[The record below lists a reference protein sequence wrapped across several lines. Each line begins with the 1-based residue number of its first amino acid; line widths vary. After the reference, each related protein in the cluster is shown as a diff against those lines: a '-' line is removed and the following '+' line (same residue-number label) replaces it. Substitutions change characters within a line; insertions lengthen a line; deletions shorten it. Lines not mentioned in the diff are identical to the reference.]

1 MVQLLRRHRQEDLNR
16 TLGSFLF
23 RYRNGL
29 FVGPYFV
36 LFLPSPPLVAGSE
49 SSPLTP
55 LLLLSFGFAVSLAGQ
70 AVRCATIGL
79 AYIVRGG
86 REGRVYAE
94 GLVTGGIFG
103 HCRNPLYV
111 GNILMLL
118 GLGAM
123 ANSLLFVA
131 VVMPLFLLVY
141 GAIVATEEQFLRAEF
156 GPGYAAYCQRV
167 NRWWPRLSGL
177 RATFASMRFNWKRW
191 LVKEYNTLYIWLSA
205 AVLIVMVKH
214 PVLAGSRLFETRV
227 SVILG
232 GALLT
237 LLLAYLTVRQL
248 KKTGRLRD
256 GSRSAPVYGP
266 P

>member
-1 MVQLLRRHRQEDLNR
+1 MVQLLRRHRQEDLST

-23 RYRNGL
+23 RWRNGL
-29 FVGPYFV
+29 FIALYLV
-36 LFLPSPPLVAGSE
+36 LFVPSPRLLAGLGGSATA
-49 SSPLTP
+49 PW
-55 LLLLSFGFAVSLAGQ
+55 LLLTVGFAVSLAGQ

-94 GLVTGGIFG
+94 GLVTGGIFS

-118 GLGAM
+118 GLGIM

-131 VVMPLFLLVY
+131 VVMPLFLLIY
-141 GAIVATEEQFLRAEF
+141 GAIVATEEQFLHAKF
-156 GPGYAAYCQRV
+156 GAGYAAYCNRV

-177 RATFASMRFNWKRW
+177 KATFASMRFNWKRW

-205 AVLIVMVKH
+205 AVL
-214 PVLAGSRLFETRV
+214 VLMLRYPE
-227 SVILG
+227 LG
-232 GALLT
+232 GSHVLGTRFSAVLGGVLVT

-248 KKTGRLRD
+248 KKSGRLRD
-256 GSRSAPVYGP
+256 APQ
-266 P
+266 